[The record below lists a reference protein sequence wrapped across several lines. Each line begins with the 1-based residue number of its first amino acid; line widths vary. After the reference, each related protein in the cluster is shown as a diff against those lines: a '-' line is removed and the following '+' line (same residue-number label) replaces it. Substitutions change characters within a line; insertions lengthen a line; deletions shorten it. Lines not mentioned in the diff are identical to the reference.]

1 VEIRIRGLDGGK
13 ELMPKN
19 SDLPCVICL
28 LKKKEEQER
37 GIWRAGVKEETTIG
51 MIYTRMAAER

>member
-1 VEIRIRGLDGGK
+1 MEAK
-13 ELMPKN
+13 SSCPKN
-19 SDLPCVICL
+19 SDLPCAIWL
-28 LKKKEEQER
+28 LKKKEEEER